1 MRSGTRQRN
10 LPDLTNI
17 NPVRRVADVNSQIPD
32 VDGHGISARLWADGD
47 CLGAIMTEQ
56 SPLSSAGTDIPDHE
70 PGAPPLFAPY
80 SPPAVEWGALP
91 ATARALRQR
100 LPSC

>member
-1 MRSGTRQRN
+1 
-10 LPDLTNI
+10 
-17 NPVRRVADVNSQIPD
+17 
-32 VDGHGISARLWADGD
+32 
-47 CLGAIMTEQ
+47 MTEQ

-70 PGAPPLFAPY
+70 PGAPLVFAPY
-80 SPPAVEWGALP
+80 SPPTGEWGALP